1 MADERK
7 QLHDAVE
14 RALKR
19 GDMAEA
25 ASACRRLAALNPND
39 QALLQRLADIQA
51 RAGQDTEA
59 RDTFLRLAEEYWK
72 AGYAQ
77 RGLAALRRASKL
89 GAADPTIL
97 SLLGQR
103 LLETG
108 LLADARDPLLNSA
121 RLWEQKGNRVQAG
134 SLFSQVAELLPKDL
148 PSREGLARLADKWG
162 TPAERAAAR
171 VQLALARL
179 RGGDLATA
187 LRLVGEALEVDH
199 EGMSA
204 LDTLPELLVAVSGM
218 DLTSLPDTPGSLS
231 PEAAAGWAVVR
242 IALAQRLGL
251 GGQAG
256 DAVKRFLAGK
266 EGLHPRVR
274 LWAGRVLLE
283 QDDLDGATEA
293 LLGLESEVAWKPKL
307 VEELVEAVSALVTR
321 NPGDQRAMD
330 LLLRLTISE
339 EDRTGGQAGAP
350 GAAEAPEAAPT
361 PASPGWSAY
370 PPSPEDEIA
379 TTPVVATGAVPA
391 APPPR
396 RDAPVY
402 RKYADREEDRRPEPS
417 SPEAGAPL
425 SFEAQARL
433 LEAQALVRQ
442 GLMHEARNALESI
455 DPALR
460 DHPAVAELWALVRPT
475 RAPARGA
482 APSAEAADD
491 DAMFVFMDEDAE
503 DRAAATPPEAPP
515 AEPPPALAPP
525 AAPSAIDVSLAGIDL
540 AQLEHSINKAVDPG
554 DAEMNYQMA
563 LGLVEMGLYDQAA
576 PLLEPV
582 LGDPARRVD
591 AVVLLSRV
599 RAAAGQQERAYQE
612 ALAVYFAADQLAPSL
627 RAELL
632 AVLAELALQ
641 TDRVKDAVVFQREL
655 TRLEPRH
662 PAARRLQER
671 IALASGQR
679 SA

>member
-1 MADERK
+1 MVD
-7 QLHDAVE
+7 

-25 ASACRRLAALNPND
+25 ASAYRRLVALSPND
-39 QALLQRLADIQA
+39 QALLQRLGDAQA
-51 RAGQDTEA
+51 RAGQETEA

-77 RGLAALRRASKL
+77 RGLAALRRASRL
-89 GAADPTIL
+89 GGDDPTIL
-97 SLLGQR
+97 ALLGQR
-103 LLETG
+103 LLESG
-108 LLADARDPLLNSA
+108 LVADARGPLLDAA
-121 RLWEQKGNRVQAG
+121 RLWEQKGNRIQAG
-134 SLFSQVAELLPKDL
+134 SLFAQVAELQPKDL
-148 PSREGLARLADKWG
+148 PSREGLARLADKSG

-293 LLGLESEVAWKPKL
+293 LLGLESEVAGKPKL

-339 EDRTGGQAGAP
+339 EDRTGGQAGAQN
-350 GAAEAPEAAPT
+350 AAEAPAPAST

-482 APSAEAADD
+482 APSAEAADE

-503 DRAAATPPEAPP
+503 DRAAATPPEPPP
-515 AEPPPALAPP
+515 AEPPPAPAPAPP

-540 AQLEHSINKAVDPG
+540 AQLEHSINKAVEPG